1 MIILGIVGSGA
12 MGTEVCLLAAE
23 SGYTVYIYDMNRDAV
38 KRSLQTNKESLSR
51 YVERGQYSKD
61 ESAEIFKRIIPGD
74 SLNDLSRADFILEC
88 VNEDIKT
95 KQSVF
100 MALDQVCKGGAVLAS
115 NTMSISIT
123 SIASVTERQESVIGV
138 QFLKP
143 ARAMKIVEI
152 IPGLSTTMETI
163 ELAKEIIKKMGK
175 DFVISRDYPGFL
187 LNRVLCLMINE
198 AICLLHEGA
207 ASVENIDK
215 TMKKGLNLP
224 MGPLELADMIGLDN
238 ILAVV
243 EEMYRGY
250 SDSKY
255 RPNPLLKQYVSAGLL
270 GKKTGRGF
278 YHY

>member
-1 MIILGIVGSGA
+1 MDILGIVGTGA
-12 MGTEVCLLAAE
+12 MGTDVCLLAAE
-23 SGYTVYIYDMNRDAV
+23 SGYMVHVYDINSDAV
-38 KRSLQTNKESLSR
+38 EKSLRINRESLSR
-51 YVERGQYSKD
+51 DVERGKYSEK
-61 ESAEIFKRIIPGD
+61 ETGEIIKRIIPVD
-74 SLNDLSRADFILEC
+74 KIDNLSRADFILEC
-88 VNEDIKT
+88 STENMKV

-100 MALDQVCKGGAVLAS
+100 KELDRICRGGIVLAS
-115 NTMSISIT
+115 NTMSMSIT
-123 SIASVTERQESVIGV
+123 SIASVTKRQESVIGV

-143 ARAMKIVEI
+143 ARVMKMVEL
-152 IPGLSTTMETI
+152 IPGLSTTVETI
-163 ELAKEIIKKMGK
+163 EIAKEFIKKLDK

-207 ASVENIDK
+207 STVEDIDK
-215 TMKKGLNLP
+215 MMKKGLNLP

-250 SDSKY
+250 SDPKY
-255 RPNPLLKQYVSAGLL
+255 RPNPLLKQYVSGGLL

-278 YHY
+278 YIY

>member
-1 MIILGIVGSGA
+1 MDILGIVGSGA
-12 MGTEVCLLAAE
+12 MGADVCLLAAE
-23 SGYTVYIYDMNRDAV
+23 SGYTVYLYDKNSDTV
-38 KRSLQTNKESLSR
+38 ENSLQKNRERLSR
-51 YVERGQYSKD
+51 DVEKGQYSEAESD
-61 ESAEIFKRIIPGD
+61 EILKRINPVERID
-74 SLNDLSRADFILEC
+74 DLSQADFILEC
-88 VNEDIKT
+88 VTEDIET
-95 KQSVF
+95 KQRVF
-100 MALDQVCKGGAVLAS
+100 MELERVCKGGAVLAS

-123 SIASVTERQESVIGV
+123 SIASVTKRQESVIGI

-143 ARAMKIVEI
+143 ARAMKIVEL
-152 IPGLSTTMETI
+152 IPGLSTTVETI
-163 ELAKEIIKKMGK
+163 ELAKEFIRKLGK

-207 ASVENIDK
+207 ASVEDIDK
-215 TMKKGLNLP
+215 IMKKGLNLP

-278 YHY
+278 YIY